1 MKIFGSKKKKK
12 VVGDIK
18 RLVRGLEENPE
29 DTESRVKLAGL
40 YVETGDRE
48 SAIQQYQIAAEQ
60 LSAHEFDLESIAV
73 YKRILT
79 LDGGSLSKRSLAA
92 FEKAEELLGK
102 ARKAYEKAFQT
113 KTREDVSRE
122 ALEAPRQ
129 KKGESPAEVES
140 PERIDF
146 EAVATEM
153 AHTESLDDET
163 SRVLPGEASVGHPP
177 DLMSP
182 LSADTESGGTAEP
195 DREGRQGD
203 PYRSREQEPD
213 EGDAQDVFQQSDVT
227 AEYNSLPPLGEQQ
240 IDMNAIQMD
249 DVLETIMSDDEI
261 APSTD
266 DPLTGDTPQS
276 PGEKD
281 IRTMASGAQGGDPHE
296 KSAHPDQTEP
306 VMESL
311 DQDDPDLH
319 YNLGI
324 AYYEMDLIDKA
335 IKEFV
340 KAHNQGIRMVD
351 SLFMLAKC
359 YFKKGHFQHSAGFVY
374 QALKLDNLTQDQ
386 IDMLQG
392 QLEEIKARIEMAS
405 PSDVNGAGSQED
417 PFGNIP

>member
-1 MKIFGSKKKKK
+1 M
-12 VVGDIK
+12 GDIK
-18 RLVRGLEENPE
+18 GLVRALDENPE

-60 LSAHEFDLESIAV
+60 LSAHDFDLESIAV

-92 FEKAEELLGK
+92 FERAEELLGK

-122 ALEAPRQ
+122 ASEVPRQ
-129 KKGESPAEVES
+129 KEGESPEEAES
-140 PERIDF
+140 PERSDF
-146 EAVATEM
+146 EPVASEM
-153 AHTESLDDET
+153 AHTEAYEDET
-163 SRVLPGEASVGHPP
+163 SGVPPGEASGGHPL

-182 LSADTESGGTAEP
+182 LSADTGSGGAVEP
-195 DREGRQGD
+195 DGEGRQGE
-203 PYRSREQEPD
+203 PYRSREQGPD
-213 EGDAQDVFQQSDVT
+213 EGDAQDVLQQSDVT
-227 AEYNSLPPLGEQQ
+227 AESDSLFPRGERQ

-249 DVLETIMSDDEI
+249 DVLETILSDDEV
-261 APSTD
+261 ASSTD
-266 DPLTGDTPQS
+266 DPLSADTPQS

-281 IRTMASGAQGGDPHE
+281 IRTMASGVQGGDPHE

-311 DQDDPDLH
+311 DPDDPDLH

-392 QLEEIKARIEMAS
+392 QLEEIKARIQMAGS
-405 PSDVNGAGSQED
+405 SDMNGAGSQED